1 MKKTLF
7 IFSTYL
13 ILISCGNDKETSTEN
28 DSNNIISEKAIVV
41 GYLPTWRFNLN
52 NSIEYCKITHL
63 NLAFANPDADGNLVI
78 PDISNIVNE
87 AKKEIINRYSK
98 IEKNKPIIKISKLLK
113 SIL

>member
-87 AKKEIINRYSK
+87 AKKDLSLIHI
-98 IEKNKPIIKISKLLK
+98 
-113 SIL
+113 